1 MGLWLFSELVTEVG
15 CPWVL
20 STNHSFP
27 YVFIHHASNQTWS
40 FLIHCTPT
48 VFFIFPTGIWSH
60 LLNLDF
66 QICALLRTTISK
78 KRNIQILSEW
88 YCRDGSPLS
97 KSHSSACAVLLNLNT
112 GLSELNTYSCRATSC
127 VIEIWHKSFLLV
139 AFCELENASAFA
151 TLQICFHFA
160 TKEKLQT
167 RVSCFCYVSTMEK
180 FPEWVKACLNWIH
193 VHSLASAHTE
203 KTKRSFH
210 HNISHTCQLN

>member
-1 MGLWLFSELVTEVG
+1 MGCL
-15 CPWVL
+15 WVL
-20 STNHSFP
+20 STNHSFS
-27 YVFIHHASNQTWS
+27 YVFIHQASNQTRS

-48 VFFIFPTGIWSH
+48 VFFIFPTGTWSH

-78 KRNIQILSEW
+78 KRNVQILSEW
-88 YCRDGSPLS
+88 CCKDRSALS
-97 KSHSSACAVLLNLNT
+97 KSHSSVCAVLLNLNI

-127 VIEIWHKSFLLV
+127 VIEIRHNSFPLL

-167 RVSCFCYVSTMEK
+167 TVSCFCYVSTMEK
-180 FPEWVKACLNWIH
+180 FPERVKACLNWIH

-203 KTKRSFH
+203 KIQRSFQH
-210 HNISHTCQLN
+210 HISHTCQMN